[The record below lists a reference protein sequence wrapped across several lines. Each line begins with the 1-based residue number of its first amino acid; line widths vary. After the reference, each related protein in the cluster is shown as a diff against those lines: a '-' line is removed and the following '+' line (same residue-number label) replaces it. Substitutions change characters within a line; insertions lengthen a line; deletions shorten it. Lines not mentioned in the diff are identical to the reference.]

1 MTAACPGV
9 QVWVHQADDRKQAQL
24 FGELPQHIRAEV
36 AWAKTRNIMQR
47 ISVFQVRACWCAAV
61 SGLQACTQAACWQ
74 GLPEPLCR
82 RSCSARLVPQL
93 ERAWRS

>member
-1 MTAACPGV
+1 MTSTCPGV

-47 ISVFQVRACWCAAV
+47 ISVFQVQACMCAAV
-61 SGLQACTQAACWQ
+61 SAVRCLQRCQQGACWQ
-74 GLPEPLCR
+74 GLPGLSR
-82 RSCSARLVPQL
+82 R
-93 ERAWRS
+93 